1 LKIEPLERIVD
12 PIGDPIGTAQTINR
26 NTARIERAFLNA
38 VFRDEIRDN
47 YMKTDFNMDRRKIVA
62 GTVRVHEY
70 E

>member
-12 PIGDPIGTAQTINR
+12 PIGDPIGTAQIINR

>member
-1 LKIEPLERIVD
+1 
-12 PIGDPIGTAQTINR
+12 
-26 NTARIERAFLNA
+26 